1 MVGTQSDRD
10 TVFELCSDRH
20 RRIALAILAGE
31 QRPLTMDDIAK
42 TIVKHTDETPL
53 REVSGETI
61 TNVKTSLYHL
71 HLPKI
76 EAAGL
81 IEFDSDREVVEP
93 TAQFDRVEPHLSAL
107 LDDKPELVTPLK
119 LETR

>member
-10 TVFELCSDRH
+10 TVFELCSDRY
-20 RRIALAILAGE
+20 RRIVLAILAGE
-31 QRPLTMDDIAK
+31 QRSLTLDDLAK
-42 TIVKHTDETPL
+42 TIVKLTHETPL

-61 TNVKTSLYHL
+61 AGVKTSLYHI

-76 EAAGL
+76 EAARL

-93 TAQFDRVEPHLSAL
+93 TAQFDRIEPDLSAHL
-107 LDDKPELVTPLK
+107 NDVPEPVTPLE
-119 LETR
+119 L

>member
-20 RRIALAILAGE
+20 RRIVLAILAGE
-31 QRPLTMDDIAK
+31 QRSLTLDDLAK

-53 REVSGETI
+53 REVPGETI
-61 TNVKTSLYHL
+61 AEVKTALHHV

-76 EAAGL
+76 EAAEL
-81 IEFDSDREVVEP
+81 VEFDADRGVVEP
-93 TAQFDRVEPHLSAL
+93 TARFDGVAPHLSAH
-107 LDDKPELVTPLK
+107 LDGDPELVTPLE
-119 LETR
+119 L